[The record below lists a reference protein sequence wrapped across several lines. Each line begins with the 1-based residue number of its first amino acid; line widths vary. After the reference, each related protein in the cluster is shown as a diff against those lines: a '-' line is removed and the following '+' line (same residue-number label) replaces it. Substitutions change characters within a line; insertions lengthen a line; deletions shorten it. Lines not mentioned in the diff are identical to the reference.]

1 MQPETSVS
9 LSTAVL
15 AAGTLIG
22 AWALVDALKNSRRL
36 PFPPGPAEKSWIS
49 GNAQDMPQSHLWLRF
64 TEWAKKYGD
73 VVHVRVHT
81 NHIVLLSSYDAVVD
95 LFDKRGSVYSHRS
108 ERIMSTMMGWKH
120 IMSSEAYG
128 DRWRAYRRQANS
140 GFNKK
145 AVVKYQDGQTRDV
158 HVFLQRLLSDSENF
172 ISQLKWLAGSII
184 MRTTYGY
191 QVLETD
197 DPHITIADDALA
209 SLEFTG
215 VAGSYLVDSYPF
227 LRHLPSWL
235 PGMQFKRQAE
245 EWSKYP
251 ARMAQQPFDWTRE
264 QMKNGLAVP
273 SFLSG
278 LLEQNDDGL
287 YGEDVIKWTSA
298 SMYSA
303 GAHTTVGTI
312 SNFVLAM
319 VLHPEI
325 FRKAQEEIDRV
336 VGNDRLPLVSDRADL
351 PYIESVLLETLRW
364 YPVAP
369 LAIPHRITQDDEYRG
384 YRIPSGSTVISN
396 IYAIT
401 RDERIYPD
409 PENFVPER
417 FDSSRPG
424 SNPPNPRDFVFGI
437 GRRVCPGNHIAD
449 VSVWLAIASLAAT
462 MDISKAHDSNGEYI
476 EPVAERSSGFVSQ
489 LRPFKCSIKPRSEKA
504 AKLINSAV
512 MFEHE

>member
-1 MQPETSVS
+1 MQTETSVS
-9 LSTAVL
+9 LSTALV
-15 AAGTLIG
+15 ATGTLIG
-22 AWALVDALKNSRRL
+22 AWALVDTLKKRHQL
-36 PFPPGPAEKSWIS
+36 PFPPGPPEKSWIG
-49 GNAQDMPQSHLWLRF
+49 GNALDMPRSHLWLRF
-64 TEWAKKYGD
+64 TEWAKQYGD
-73 VVHVRVHT
+73 IVHVRVHT
-81 NHIVLLSSYDAVVD
+81 NHIVLLSSYDVVTD
-95 LFDKRGSVYSHRS
+95 LFDKRGSTYSHRS
-108 ERIMSTMMGWKH
+108 ERTMTTMMGWKH
-120 IMSSEAYG
+120 FMSSEAYG

-145 AVVKYQDGQTRDV
+145 AVVKYQDGQARDV

-172 ISQLKWLAGSII
+172 ISQIKWLAGSII

-191 QVLETD
+191 KVLETN

-209 SLEFTG
+209 SLQFTG
-215 VAGSYLVDSYPF
+215 VAGNYLVDSYPF
-227 LRHLPSWL
+227 LRYLPAWL
-235 PGMQFKRQAE
+235 PGMEFKRQAE

-251 ARMAQQPFDWTRE
+251 ARMAQEPFDWTKE

-278 LLEQNDDGL
+278 LLEQNKDGL
-287 YGEDVIKWTSA
+287 DGEDVIKWTSA

-312 SNFVLAM
+312 SNFILAM
-319 VLHPEI
+319 VLYPEV

-336 VGNDRLPLVSDRADL
+336 VGSERLPLVSDRVDL
-351 PYIESVLLETLRW
+351 PYIECVLSETLRW

-369 LAIPHRITQDDEYRG
+369 LAIPHRVLQDDEYRG
-384 YRIPSGSTVISN
+384 YRIPAGSTVISN
-396 IYAIT
+396 VYAIT

-409 PENFVPER
+409 PETFIPER
-417 FDSSRPG
+417 FDTSRPG
-424 SNPPNPRDFVFGI
+424 PNPPNPRDFIFGI

-462 MDISKAHDSNGEYI
+462 MDINKTRDSNGVYV
-476 EPVAERSSGFVSQ
+476 EPVTEWSSGFVSQ
-489 LRPFKCSIKPRSEKA
+489 LRPFKCSIKPRSEKV

>member
-1 MQPETSVS
+1 MQTETSVS
-9 LSTAVL
+9 LSTAVV
-15 AAGTLIG
+15 AAGTLVG
-22 AWALVDALKNSRRL
+22 AWALVDTLKKRHQLS
-36 PFPPGPAEKSWIS
+36 FPPGPPEKSWIG
-49 GNAQDMPQSHLWLRF
+49 GNAPDIPRSHLWLRF
-64 TEWAKKYGD
+64 TEWAKQYGD
-73 VVHVRVHT
+73 IAHVRVHT
-81 NHIVLLSSYDAVVD
+81 NHIVLLSSYDVVTD
-95 LFDKRGSVYSHRS
+95 LFDKRGSAYSHRS
-108 ERIMSTMMGWKH
+108 ERTMTAMMGWKH

-172 ISQLKWLAGSII
+172 IPQIKWLAGSII

-191 QVLETD
+191 KVLEAN

-215 VAGSYLVDSYPF
+215 VAGNYLVDSYPF
-227 LRHLPSWL
+227 LRYLPAWL
-235 PGMQFKRQAE
+235 PGMKFKRQAE
-245 EWSKYP
+245 EWSRYP
-251 ARMAQQPFDWTRE
+251 VRMAQEPFDWTKD

-278 LLEQNDDGL
+278 LLEQNKDGL
-287 YGEDVIKWTSA
+287 DGEDVIKWTSA

-312 SNFVLAM
+312 SNFILAM
-319 VLHPEI
+319 VLYPEV

-336 VGNDRLPLVSDRADL
+336 VGSERLPLISDRADL
-351 PYIESVLLETLRW
+351 PYIECVLLETLRW

-369 LAIPHRITQDDEYRG
+369 LAIPHRIMQDDEYRG
-384 YRIPSGSTVISN
+384 YRIPAGSTVISN
-396 IYAIT
+396 VYAIT

-409 PENFVPER
+409 PEIFIPER
-417 FDSSRPG
+417 FDNSRPG
-424 SNPPNPRDFVFGI
+424 PSPPNPRDFVFGI

-462 MDISKAHDSNGEYI
+462 MDIGKARDNNGLYI

-489 LRPFKCSIKPRSEKA
+489 LRPFKCSIKPRSEKV